1 MSKTILM
8 EKRSLPPRLLI
19 ARSGVISSV
28 DISGKML
35 IGRSC
40 GQSTADIDIDA
51 RFVSRSHGEITEN
64 EYGYGYTDLGSTNGT
79 YCNGRRLEPGE
90 RVRLGDGD
98 VLHIFSGAG
107 DGEFVTIVFVT
118 DYPSEWRSDTI
129 LLSDNIAEIN
139 IGRSGRGGILMSDA
153 AVSVN
158 HASFFIA
165 SSGWAIVDHKS
176 TNGVYLNGSRIDGAK
191 YLRVGDCV
199 RIVNTVFIFDG
210 DRLLYQRSLAAP
222 SPSQVACGDNLGN
235 IVGSGGAAAEK
246 DLGSAGAATPARSA
260 VADSADRMHA
270 SAGGSEI
277 RPDIGAGRSAK
288 RGADRPAGRAYVSDG
303 AYSPDSAYDRGGA
316 RHARARESIPG
327 ARDNIVR
334 PAGDALDIHITER
347 SVWQRAKKLMLLQN
361 INMRINAGEMVLI
374 LGGSGAGKTTFMNAV
389 MGYEKAEGRIM
400 HGSTDIYEDF
410 ESMKYKIGFVPQQ
423 DLLRGS
429 DTVYDTLENA
439 AEMKLPSSL
448 GKARRGERIESV
460 LGALGL
466 SRERDS
472 LVSKLSGGQRKRLS
486 IAVEYIADPSLF
498 FLDEPDSGLDGVM
511 ARTLMENLRHIAD
524 EGKIVMVISH
534 GPDRAADLFDKVIV
548 LAKSAADNCG
558 HLAFFGSVREAHE
571 FFDTDTLEG
580 AVRRINREDEGGD
593 GMSDYYIQRFA
604 ERM

>member
-8 EKRSLPPRLLI
+8 EKRSLPPKMLI
-19 ARSGVISSV
+19 ARNGGISSV
-28 DISGKML
+28 DISGRML
-35 IGRSC
+35 IGRSS
-40 GQSTADIDIDA
+40 GQSAADIDIDA
-51 RFVSRSHGEITEN
+51 RFVSRRHSEITEN
-64 EYGYGYTDLGSTNGT
+64 EYGCSYMDLGSTNGT
-79 YCNGRRLEPGE
+79 YYNGKRLEPGK

-98 VLHIFSGAG
+98 VLHIFGGAG
-107 DGEFVTIVFVT
+107 DGEFVTMVFVT

-139 IGRSGRGGILMSDA
+139 IGRSGRGGILMADA

-158 HASFFIA
+158 HASFFVA
-165 SSGWAIVDHKS
+165 SSGWAIVDHNS
-176 TNGVYLNGSRIDGAK
+176 TNGVYLNGTRIDGAK

-210 DRLLYQRSLAAP
+210 DRLLYQRSLALP
-222 SPSQVACGDNLGN
+222 SPSQAATGDAADSIIGSRGIAVENNLG
-235 IVGSGGAAAEK
+235 ST
-246 DLGSAGAATPARSA
+246 GAATTARSA
-260 VADSADRMHA
+260 AADYADRIDV
-270 SAGGSEI
+270 SAGGS
-277 RPDIGAGRSAK
+277 
-288 RGADRPAGRAYVSDG
+288 DRPAGRAYVSDE
-303 AYSPDSAYDRGGA
+303 AYGTDRAHDRSGA
-316 RHARARESIPG
+316 RHIEVRESMSNV
-327 ARDNIVR
+327 RDNIAR

-448 GKARRGERIESV
+448 GKAQRGERIESV

-548 LAKSAADNCG
+548 LAKSTTDNCG